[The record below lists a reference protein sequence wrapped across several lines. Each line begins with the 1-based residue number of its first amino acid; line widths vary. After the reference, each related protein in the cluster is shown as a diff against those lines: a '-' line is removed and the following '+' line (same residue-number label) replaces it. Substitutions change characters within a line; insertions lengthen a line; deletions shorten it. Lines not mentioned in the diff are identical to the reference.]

1 MLSVS
6 GVCPKRKPLAQMN
19 FSAILQLVGRLV
31 LAEFAPSQQRVGR
44 LVMTTS
50 YRTWPNSVLPST
62 ITRKL
67 SLETAERSLKY
78 LENETEV
85 NRN

>member
-6 GVCPKRKPLAQMN
+6 GVCPKRKLLAQVN
-19 FSAILQLVGRLV
+19 FSAILQLMRRLV
-31 LAEFAPSQQRVGR
+31 LAEFAPGQQRVGR
-44 LVMTTS
+44 LLMTTS

-62 ITRKL
+62 TTRKL
-67 SLETAERSLKY
+67 SLETAKRSLKH
-78 LENETEV
+78 LENEAEV